1 MSKAQ
6 ELNNVFIL
14 LCSVALLIAFAMIAL
29 FVVFSQKK
37 NKIIEANLL
46 KELEMMRQAHSVE
59 LNALRSQM
67 NPHFVYNSLNAIQY
81 YIQRNEVELSENYL
95 VKFSKLV
102 RLFFEYSRLK
112 YITIA
117 QEVGL
122 LNHYLSLEKMRFEE
136 KLNFSIAIDK
146 NLDAD
151 SLIMPSMMLQPI
163 VENSVNHGI
172 FHKKGNGLI
181 SIKFEGLS
189 NHSFKVT
196 ISDDGVGLKKAREI
210 AVSSYSNKSKSH
222 SSDVLQERI
231 DLLNQ
236 SNEWLVQYNIFER
249 EDSSGTTVQLVFE
262 HK

>member
-1 MSKAQ
+1 
-6 ELNNVFIL
+6 
-14 LCSVALLIAFAMIAL
+14 MIAL

-37 NKIIEANLL
+37 NKIIETNLL
-46 KELEMMRQAHSVE
+46 KELELMRQRHSVE

-102 RLFFEYSRLK
+102 RLFFEFSRRK
-112 YITIA
+112 YITITE
-117 QEVGL
+117 EVGL
-122 LNHYLSLEKMRFEE
+122 LEHYLSLEKMRFEE
-136 KLNFSIAIDK
+136 KLNFTIEIDD

-151 SLIMPSMMLQPI
+151 SLIIPSMMLQPI

-172 FHKKGNGLI
+172 FHKKGSGMINVTFTGL
-181 SIKFEGLS
+181 G
-189 NHSFKVT
+189 NHTFKVT
-196 ISDDGVGLKKAREI
+196 IADDGVGLRKAGEI
-210 AVSSYSNKSKSH
+210 AAATYSQKSKSH

-236 SNEWLVQYNIFER
+236 SEDWLVQYEIFER
-249 EDSSGTTVQLVFE
+249 EDTQGTIVELIFE
-262 HK
+262 QK